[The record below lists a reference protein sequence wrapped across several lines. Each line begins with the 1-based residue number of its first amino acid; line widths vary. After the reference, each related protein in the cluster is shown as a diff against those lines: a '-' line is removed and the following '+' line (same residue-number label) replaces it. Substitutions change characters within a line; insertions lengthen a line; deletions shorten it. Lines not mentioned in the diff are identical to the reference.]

1 MLGHRAFTPP
11 PFPEPRLRPTGL
23 ASPDHRALPP
33 GPLLLASPSPVS
45 GLSAGPL
52 LCSSYSLRALGS
64 SPESPPIPKGTSNCV
79 YTCSLTPKLS
89 HNLLHSMDSNPVL
102 STALAEKKKGQ
113 LFWLFLTHLQS
124 GANGLLFQNIPR
136 IQPLS
141 CQDSTTSHLITADSL
156 QMAFLAFLQYSCQN
170 KHLKA

>member
-102 STALAEKKKGQ
+102 STALAEKKRDNHSGSFSPTCNQEQMDSYFKTYLESNHCLARTAPPLTSLLPTACKW
-113 LFWLFLTHLQS
+113 LFWPFCNT
-124 GANGLLFQNIPR
+124 AAK
-136 IQPLS
+136 
-141 CQDSTTSHLITADSL
+141 TSI
-156 QMAFLAFLQYSCQN
+156 
-170 KHLKA
+170 